1 MKSIF
6 IACALLL
13 STAVQV
19 LAGEPLSLKDVTG
32 WKYVA
37 KRISGVRPIKGTSEY
52 AQISADRKKVV
63 RYSFVTGQE
72 TGVLFDL
79 DDTKGEQIK
88 SFDGYQMAD
97 DGQHLLIET
106 NYRAI
111 YRRSYTADFYV
122 YDIQS
127 KELRKLSKNGA
138 QQIPTFSPDGK
149 KIAFVRKN
157 NIFITDGTTERQVT
171 TDGKFNEV
179 INGIPDWVN
188 EEEFGFNNAIAWS
201 ADSRTLSWI
210 RYDESG
216 VKTYSLQIFA
226 GMYPTN
232 EQYKVYPGEYSYK
245 YPKPGEDNSK
255 VTAWV
260 YNLDNGSTKQYNLPL
275 DADGYIPPHQDDGRR
290 RPHHPLYDEPPP
302 GLPPT
307 LQRQHHDGRD
317 EPLAGGERG
326 EVCQERG
333 HGRYCHHEGLHPR
346 AFRPRRPSAPLPL

>member
-1 MKSIF
+1 
-6 IACALLL
+6 
-13 STAVQV
+13 
-19 LAGEPLSLKDVTG
+19 
-32 WKYVA
+32 
-37 KRISGVRPIKGTSEY
+37 
-52 AQISADRKKVV
+52 
-63 RYSFVTGQE
+63 
-72 TGVLFDL
+72 
-79 DDTKGEQIK
+79 
-88 SFDGYQMAD
+88 MAD

-232 EQYKVYPGEYSYK
+232 EQYKVYPGE
-245 YPKPGEDNSK
+245 
-255 VTAWV
+255 
-260 YNLDNGSTKQYNLPL
+260 
-275 DADGYIPPHQDDGRR
+275 
-290 RPHHPLYDEPPP
+290 
-302 GLPPT
+302 
-307 LQRQHHDGRD
+307 
-317 EPLAGGERG
+317 
-326 EVCQERG
+326 
-333 HGRYCHHEGLHPR
+333 
-346 AFRPRRPSAPLPL
+346 